1 MSFYLL
7 WTHFHPQIHF
17 LWQVY
22 PFGTPLYLWNR
33 KCLKRSRYLFIIP
46 RVFYGALEIS
56 LWSFLFAFGSRILM
70 RTWELFTMELNIQP
84 CYSITRS
91 SFCLSVGSTLEQIR
105 TLGKW
110 HFSQHWCLNTSRIW
124 ELIKAMLEPL
134 FSADKI
140 ACQVSSFSMNE
151 TGGQFAWSL
160 ISFPPVHKTGL
171 TAQVCVFHLNRA

>member
-1 MSFYLL
+1 MKFS
-7 WTHFHPQIHF
+7 
-17 LWQVY
+17 V
-22 PFGTPLYLWNR
+22 
-33 KCLKRSRYLFIIP
+33 SLF
-46 RVFYGALEIS
+46 V
-56 LWSFLFAFGSRILM
+56 FGSRILM

-171 TAQVCVFHLNRA
+171 TAQVCVFHLTQMPGGHKWLRVDNSACPMPRVPYIVVHGLHLA